1 MNTVATPRMLLN
13 IPAVADRLDVSVP
26 TVRRLI
32 RRGELPALRAGSQI
46 RIDPYELEAWLF
58 SDVGGESTPLDPS
71 MTSGATASLTIPAA
85 RLFGTSTKRD
95 KAVEPGGARGEKAG
109 AA

>member
-1 MNTVATPRMLLN
+1 MTTAAKPDTLLS
-13 IPAVADRLDVSVP
+13 IPAVAGRLDVSVP

-32 RRGELPALRAGSQI
+32 RRGELPALRVGSQI

-58 SDVGGESTPLDPS
+58 GDVGGESTPLDPS
-71 MTSGATASLTIPAA
+71 MTSGAIASLTTPAE
-85 RLFGTSTKRD
+85 RLSGTSTKCD
-95 KAVEPGGARGEKAG
+95 EAVEPGGARGEKAG